1 VALVRTE
8 EQEILAR
15 TAREFV
21 VGRSPLRRVR
31 ELREDELGFSRDLWR
46 AMAELGWLGIVV
58 PEEYGG
64 AGLGWTDL
72 AVVME
77 EAGRG
82 LLPEPLVGSVLLA
95 TTAVLLGGSEAQ
107 KRAHLPAL
115 VAGERLAALAHSE
128 ATSRYDLAHVTTR
141 AERAGSGWK
150 LTGEKT
156 QVLDGHA
163 ADWLV
168 VSARTA
174 GDARDADGVTLFMV
188 SGRVGRDGRQQWRV
202 DHRPAAIVGS
212 TASRARRRGAGP
224 RQGASLLERVV
235 DRATIALTADMLGGI
250 ARLRDDA
257 RLARRASVQ
266 RADPVIPGAQHRAAR
281 LFVELELARS
291 VVTAAAHAVDEGATD
306 AQVARLASVAKA
318 RTSDAFL
325 QIGYEAVQMHG
336 GIGMT
341 DEHDVGL
348 YLKRARGAELQF
360 GDGAAIAIRWRGS
373 TATERAGRLHPRR
386 YDAAARL

>member
-58 PEEYGG
+58 PEEHGG
-64 AGLGWTDL
+64 AGLGWTEL

-107 KRAHLPAL
+107 KRAHLPPL
-115 VAGERLAALAHSE
+115 VAGERLAALAYSE
-128 ATSRYDLAHVTTR
+128 PTSRYDLAHVTTR
-141 AERAGSGWK
+141 AERAGSGWR
-150 LTGEKT
+150 LTGEKI
-156 QVLDGHA
+156 QVLDGHVA
-163 ADWLV
+163 EWLV

-174 GDARDADGVTLFMV
+174 GDARDAEGVTLFLV
-188 SGRVGRDGRQQWRV
+188 KADASGVTVERQWRI
-202 DHRPAAIVGS
+202 DHRPAAIVRLDGV
-212 TASRARRRGAGP
+212 TVPADAVLGTDG
-224 RQGASLLERVV
+224 QGAALLERVV
-235 DRATIALTADMLGGI
+235 DRATIGLAADMLGGMSATFEMTLEYLKTRKQFGVPI
-250 ARLRDDA
+250 GSFQALK
-257 RLARRASVQ
+257 
-266 RADPVIPGAQHRAAR
+266 HRAAR

-291 VVTAAAHAVDEGATD
+291 VVTAAAHGVDEGGSD
-306 AQVARLASVAKA
+306 AQIARLASVAKA

-325 QIGYEAVQMHG
+325 QIGYEGVQMHG

-360 GDGAAIAIRWRGS
+360 GDGAFHRDRV
-373 TATERAGRLHPRR
+373 
-386 YDAAARL
+386 ARLDGY